1 MKPIMP
7 MTNDELQE
15 WIISSAEKL
24 EGDDLRAVGTFIRT
38 NNDIAGFFNDNPNI
52 KQAFIDHAESK
63 K

>member
-15 WIISSAEKL
+15 WIITRAEKL
-24 EGDDLRAVGTFIRT
+24 KGDDLRAVGTFIRT
-38 NNDIAGFFNDNPNI
+38 NNDIAGFFNDNPDI

>member
-1 MKPIMP
+1 

-15 WIISSAEKL
+15 WIITRAEKL
-24 EGDDLRAVGTFIRT
+24 KGDDLRAVGTFIRT
-38 NNDIAGFFNDNPNI
+38 NNDIAGFFNDNPDI